1 MDMALTTTR
10 NLLTAFWTAPVAAAE
25 HAINERLR
33 ARPTR
38 NSCDVAFF
46 EMAGDVQLHVNVT
59 HRRRTVTGRGW
70 TGPGNTR
77 AGFVHNR
84 VFARGAAGRMA
95 ADVCRMV
102 AAEAV

>member
-1 MDMALTTTR
+1 MALTTTR
-10 NLLTAFWTAPVAAAE
+10 SLLTAFWTAPVAAAE
-25 HAINERLR
+25 RAIDERFT
-33 ARPTR
+33 ARRTR
-38 NSCDVAFF
+38 DSCEVAFF

-59 HRRRTVTGRGW
+59 HRRRTATGLGW
-70 TGPGNTR
+70 TGPGNTP

-84 VFARGAAGRMA
+84 VFARETAGRMA

>member
-1 MDMALTTTR
+1 MALTTKR
-10 NLLTAFWTAPVAAAE
+10 NLLTAFWTRPVAEAE
-25 HAINERLR
+25 NAINESRR
-33 ARPTR
+33 DGPTR
-38 NSCDVAFF
+38 NSCEVVFF

-59 HRRRTVTGRGW
+59 HHRRTATERGW
-70 TGPGNTR
+70 IGPGDTP

-84 VFARGAAGRMA
+84 VFARETAGRMA